1 MLRRS
6 TPRVKDTQGDSS
18 VNVWFINVLRYK
30 EPVSSEFLFFRKSN
44 IMIIAVIIV
53 TVIIIVIVILQWKHK
68 PCSEVVP
75 IIPELYLRFSR
86 IKRTRRG
93 I

>member
-1 MLRRS
+1 MLRWS
-6 TPRVKDTQGDSS
+6 TPRGKDTQGDSS
-18 VNVWFINVLRYK
+18 VDVWFIVPRYK

-68 PCSEVVP
+68 PCCEVVP
-75 IIPELYLRFSR
+75 IIPKLYLRFSR
-86 IKRTRRG
+86 I
-93 I
+93 